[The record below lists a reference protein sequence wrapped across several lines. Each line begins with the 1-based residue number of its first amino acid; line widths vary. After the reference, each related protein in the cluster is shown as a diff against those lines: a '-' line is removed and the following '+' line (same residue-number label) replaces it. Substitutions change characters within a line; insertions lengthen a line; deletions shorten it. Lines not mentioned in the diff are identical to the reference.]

1 MQASILDFLPP
12 SLGCSWYRQQRGR
25 NGPQERCNYTY
36 KHTLAHHFFLHI
48 GLVASY
54 RPPQGLNVTGHFG
67 LSPQGSEPC
76 TEQLGELL
84 MGFLC
89 PDHDLASCA
98 EKLRGLIFI
107 QPHLD
112 WMRKCCQFVSQ
123 PAFYVHHA
131 PFLVTDLSMHN
142 TTLKF
147 SKKRQA
153 LGEEAS
159 L

>member
-1 MQASILDFLPP
+1 
-12 SLGCSWYRQQRGR
+12 
-25 NGPQERCNYTY
+25 
-36 KHTLAHHFFLHI
+36 
-48 GLVASY
+48 
-54 RPPQGLNVTGHFG
+54 
-67 LSPQGSEPC
+67 
-76 TEQLGELL
+76 

-89 PDHDLASCA
+89 PGHDLASCA

-107 QPHLD
+107 QSHLG

-123 PAFYVHHA
+123 PVFYVRHA
-131 PFLVTDLSMHN
+131 PFLVKDLSMHN